1 MLGFLGVYRFL
12 LLYMV
17 GYFSRLSEI
26 KVEIRR
32 ENMIRGLVFA
42 CFMIGLVG
50 CTSPEKRVAEA
61 EADVAEE
68 KVKIIKR
75 YGDCLEKYE
84 GEEDVSEKCAHY
96 KEATEALI
104 RK

>member
-1 MLGFLGVYRFL
+1 
-12 LLYMV
+12 MV
-17 GYFSRLSEI
+17 RI
-26 KVEIRR
+26 
-32 ENMIRGLVFA
+32 LVVS
-42 CFMIGLVG
+42 CFMMGLVG
-50 CTSPEKRVAEA
+50 CTSAETREAEA
-61 EADVAEE
+61 DADVAEE
-68 KVKIIKR
+68 KVKIMKA

>member
-1 MLGFLGVYRFL
+1 
-12 LLYMV
+12 
-17 GYFSRLSEI
+17 
-26 KVEIRR
+26 
-32 ENMIRGLVFA
+32 MIRGLVFA

-50 CTSPEKRVAEA
+50 CTSPETREAEA

-68 KVKIIKR
+68 KVKIMKR

>member
-1 MLGFLGVYRFL
+1 
-12 LLYMV
+12 
-17 GYFSRLSEI
+17 
-26 KVEIRR
+26 
-32 ENMIRGLVFA
+32 MIRVLVVV
-42 CFMIGLVG
+42 CFMIGLMG
-50 CTSPEKRVAEA
+50 CTSPETREAEA
-61 EADVAEE
+61 KADVAEE
-68 KVKIIKR
+68 KVKIMKK

>member
-1 MLGFLGVYRFL
+1 
-12 LLYMV
+12 MV
-17 GYFSRLSEI
+17 RI
-26 KVEIRR
+26 
-32 ENMIRGLVFA
+32 LVVA
-42 CFMIGLVG
+42 CFVVGLLG
-50 CTSPEKRVAEA
+50 CTSAEKREAEA

-68 KVKIIKR
+68 KVKIMKK
-75 YGDCLEKYE
+75 YSDCLEKYE